1 MATTYLTRSISST
14 STPNKLTVSFWLKG
28 GQITSTQQTIF
39 SIYNTGSANL
49 FYSIYFSSNGSMYLY
64 WKDTSEVTT
73 LGTQQKFR
81 DVNAWSHFVWEM
93 DTTLA
98 TAADRIKMYLNGERV
113 TAFEDDLGT
122 ITQSKSMDMMEN
134 TNGRITIGRGAIG
147 GSDYYFGGSL
157 SHFYFTDGYAY
168 PASTFGSTDTTTGEW
183 KINTS
188 PSITMGTNGFT
199 VLKDGNT
206 ITDQS
211 SNSNDFTLGA
221 GTLINTEDNPSNVF
235 ATGNPLY
242 FTNSAWTTSLSNGN
256 NTMTGHTGTNSYP
269 TLAST
274 IAAPASGKFYAE
286 FKVTSSSQNFYCGVA
301 TPEAVLGTAINAH
314 YPNYDNEGGSN
325 ANAYSIYGA
334 DGLKYVKENGG
345 STSSSSYAS
354 TTSQNDIIGVAL
366 DLDNNK
372 LYFHKNGTYFNSG
385 VPTSGS
391 TGTGA
396 ISVINHDYLFFFS
409 DGGGSS
415 DASGTANFG
424 NGYFATTAISSE
436 GTNASGIG
444 KFEYD
449 VPTGYTAL
457 STKGLNE

>member
-14 STPNKLTVSFWLKG
+14 SSPNKLTVSFWLKG

-64 WKDTSEVTT
+64 WKDTSEVAT

-81 DVNAWSHFVWEM
+81 DVNAWYHFVWEM

-98 TAADRIKMYLNGERV
+98 TAADRIKMYINGQRV
-113 TAFEDDLGT
+113 TYFEDDLGT

-221 GTLINTEDNPSNVF
+221 GTLTNIVDNPSNVF
-235 ATGNPLY
+235 CTFNPL
-242 FTNSAWTTSLSNGN
+242 FPQVNTGTSKLNTRFETTSGSGWRTMPGTLGMEKNTGKYYMEFKHLGGTNNGYGIADYTNGGVVDKINRHVSTYAGN
-256 NTMTGHTGTNSYP
+256 NANSYGYLSQGEFFYNGSY
-269 TLAST
+269 T
-274 IAAPASGKFYAE
+274 ASGW
-286 FKVTSSSQNFYCGVA
+286 N
-301 TPEAVLGTAINAH
+301 
-314 YPNYDNEGGSN
+314 
-325 ANAYSIYGA
+325 
-334 DGLKYVKENGG
+334 
-345 STSSSSYAS
+345 SY
-354 TTSQNDIIGVAL
+354 TTNDIIGMAV
-366 DLDNNK
+366 DMENMK
-372 LYFHKNGTYFNSG
+372 LYFHKNGTYQNSG
-385 VPTSGS
+385 NPTAGSGGY
-391 TGTGA
+391 TIADPVGA
-396 ISVINHDYLFFFS
+396 YLPVGSVNAGILC
-409 DGGGSS
+409 
-415 DASGTANFG
+415 ANFG
-424 NGYFATTAISSE
+424 NGIFDTTAISSE
-436 GTNASGIG
+436 GSNASGIG

-457 STKGLNE
+457 STKGLNL

>member
-14 STPNKLTVSFWLKG
+14 STPTKLTVSFWLKG

-64 WKDTSEVTT
+64 WKDTTEVTT
-73 LGTQQKFR
+73 LGTLQKFR
-81 DVNAWSHFVWEM
+81 DVNSWYHFVWEM

-98 TAADRIKMYLNGERV
+98 TAADRIKMYINGERV
-113 TAFEDDLGT
+113 TSFEDDLGT

-168 PASTFGSTDTTTGEW
+168 DASTFGSTDPTTGEW

-211 SNSNDFTLGA
+211 ANSNNFTLGA
-221 GTLINTEDNPSNVF
+221 GTLTNTEDCPSNVF
-235 ATGNPLY
+235 ATMNPLDNY
-242 FTNSAWTTSLSNGN
+242 YANMTYSQGN
-256 NTMTGHTGTNSYP
+256 NTIVSDHPAPSVSTLGMT
-269 TLAST
+269 
-274 IAAPASGKFYAE
+274 SGKYYFEGKALS
-286 FKVTSSSQNFYCGVA
+286 T
-301 TPEAVLGTAINAH
+301 T
-314 YPNYDNEGGSN
+314 GGSDWQIGIVSTQVAATSHEIGHHPN
-325 ANAYSIYGA
+325 DYGYYGA
-334 DGLKYVKENGG
+334 NGNYITG
-345 STSSSSYAS
+345 NSGTSYGNTYTAG
-354 TTSQNDIIGVAL
+354 DIIGCAV
-366 DLDNNK
+366 DLTNNK
-372 LYFHKNGTYFNSG
+372 LYFSKNGTWQNSG

-396 ISVINHDYLFFFS
+396 ISITAPASTSLGVYLVAV
-409 DGGGSS
+409 GAH
-415 DASGTANFG
+415 ASANSYTWNMNFG
-424 NGYFATTAISSE
+424 NGYFGTTAISSE
-436 GTNASGIG
+436 GSNASGIG

>member
-64 WKDTSEVTT
+64 WKDTSEIAT
-73 LGTQQKFR
+73 LGTTQKFR
-81 DVNAWSHFVWEM
+81 DTNAWYHFVWEM

-98 TAADRIKMYLNGERV
+98 TAADRIKMYINGERV
-113 TAFEDDLGT
+113 TSFEDDLDT

-168 PASTFGSTDTTTGEW
+168 PASTFGSTDATTGEW

-221 GTLINTEDNPSNVF
+221 GTLTKTEDCPSNVYCTF
-235 ATGNPLY
+235 NPLIPQGLAYANGNLSATHDASSWKTAYGTIAMSGTGKYY
-242 FTNSAWTTSLSNGN
+242 FESKVSTLGSYQGVGIVDAEQISAGASKFGAVSRGYGYKNDGSKTNNNSDASYGATYTTGDIIGCALDLTNGAIYFSKNGAWQNSATTGE
-256 NTMTGHTGTNSYP
+256 
-269 TLAST
+269 
-274 IAAPASGKFYAE
+274 IAAGTTTNAAY
-286 FKVTSSSQNFYCGVA
+286 TS
-301 TPEAVLGTAINAH
+301 I
-314 YPNYDNEGGSN
+314 
-325 ANAYSIYGA
+325 
-334 DGLKYVKENGG
+334 
-345 STSSSSYAS
+345 SSSY
-354 TTSQNDIIGVAL
+354 V
-366 DLDNNK
+366 
-372 LYFHKNGTYFNSG
+372 
-385 VPTSGS
+385 
-391 TGTGA
+391 
-396 ISVINHDYLFFFS
+396 YLPAVQIY
-409 DGGGSS
+409 G
-415 DASGTANFG
+415 SGTNQFNAG
-424 NGYFATTAISSE
+424 NGIFGTTAVSSVQ
-436 GTNASGIG
+436 NPSSGDTSA
-444 KFEYD
+444 KFEYTP
-449 VPTGYTAL
+449 PTGFQPIT
-457 STKGLNE
+457 TKGLNA

>member
-64 WKDTSEVTT
+64 WKDTSEIAT
-73 LGTQQKFR
+73 LGTTQKFR
-81 DVNAWSHFVWEM
+81 DTNAWYHFVWEM

-98 TAADRIKMYLNGERV
+98 TAADRIKMYINGERV
-113 TAFEDDLGT
+113 TSFEDDLDT

-168 PASTFGSTDTTTGEW
+168 DASTFGSTDATTGEW

-221 GTLINTEDNPSNVF
+221 GTLTNIVDNPSNVF
-235 ATGNPLY
+235 CTFNPL
-242 FTNSAWTTSLSNGN
+242 FPQVNTGTSKLNTRFETTSGSGWRTMPGTLGMEKNTGKYYMEFKHLGGTNNGYGIADYTNGGVVDKINRHVSTYAGN
-256 NTMTGHTGTNSYP
+256 NANSYGYLSQGEFFYNGSY
-269 TLAST
+269 T
-274 IAAPASGKFYAE
+274 ASGW
-286 FKVTSSSQNFYCGVA
+286 N
-301 TPEAVLGTAINAH
+301 
-314 YPNYDNEGGSN
+314 
-325 ANAYSIYGA
+325 
-334 DGLKYVKENGG
+334 
-345 STSSSSYAS
+345 SY
-354 TTSQNDIIGVAL
+354 TTNDIIGMAV
-366 DLDNNK
+366 DMENMK
-372 LYFHKNGTYFNSG
+372 LYFHKNGTYQNSG
-385 VPTSGS
+385 NPTAGSGGY
-391 TGTGA
+391 TIADPVGA
-396 ISVINHDYLFFFS
+396 YLPVGSVNAGILC
-409 DGGGSS
+409 
-415 DASGTANFG
+415 ANFG
-424 NGYFATTAISSE
+424 NGIFDTTAISSE
-436 GTNASGIG
+436 GSNASGIG

-457 STKGLNE
+457 STKGLNL